1 MCVCFLLF
9 CLFPSGTWEFIIPIL
24 ILKVPLI
31 PDNQRPGEVM
41 KSIYIV
47 IQTLVGEDFGFDFLR
62 YLPYSHIVEL
72 S

>member
-1 MCVCFLLF
+1 MCLIPFVLF
-9 CLFPSGTWEFIIPIL
+9 FPSGTWEFIIPIL
-24 ILKVPLI
+24 ILKVPLT

-47 IQTLVGEDFGFDFLR
+47 IQPLVGEDFGFDFLR
-62 YLPYSHIVEL
+62 YLPYSNIVEL